1 MRGIWKQ
8 QDHVFTIKE
17 ITNRCGSKILKKVK
31 GVTRRDGIR
40 IQDIRT
46 ELKLESAQEYIE
58 QRHQLGWWGLLQ
70 RQNELVRENIMTD
83 KKKKAWK
90 T

>member
-17 ITNRCGSKILKKVK
+17 ITSRCGSKILKKVK
-31 GVTRRDGIR
+31 GVTRRDKIR

-58 QRHQLGWWGLLQ
+58 QRHQLVWWGSYKYRINQ
-70 RQNELVRENIMTD
+70 YG
-83 KKKKAWK
+83 K